1 MGNKEHECE
10 KITSGKLKGHI
21 YGWMQF
27 SVCVYNR
34 LDFVFQSVFLQN
46 FFVFFFWGKVCIV
59 KFVRQNNIY
68 IYIYIYIHI
77 YIHIIAKVFKFFFE
91 QLI

>member
-1 MGNKEHECE
+1 MGNKEHDCE

-21 YGWMQF
+21 YGWMHFQF

-68 IYIYIYIHI
+68 IILIYSYNC
-77 YIHIIAKVFKFFFE
+77 KSF
-91 QLI
+91 